1 MSAEEP
7 KAAALTA
14 VVLATPDGAELPE
27 GVLRAFVEVD
37 RKCGLFIFPQLR
49 QLGAEDEVEQLVD
62 AGRQLAL
69 GTAQGDPQA
78 LAALESGYRDLL
90 ARAQAT
96 LRRARTTEV
105 RQEGEHRDQRQ
116 REVRL
121 AAARLGAK
129 ARLPAARMARL
140 EQRLGELGEGTEDQV
155 AAVEAAVA
163 EWDRLSQTRQSREA
177 ERLADRAHRVVL
189 PRPQETARS
198 RRARRDQAKVI
209 ELARAFTLEAPT
221 SESGEDS
228 DAAQ

>member
-96 LRRARTTEV
+96 
-105 RQEGEHRDQRQ
+105 
-116 REVRL
+116 
-121 AAARLGAK
+121 
-129 ARLPAARMARL
+129 
-140 EQRLGELGEGTEDQV
+140 
-155 AAVEAAVA
+155 
-163 EWDRLSQTRQSREA
+163 
-177 ERLADRAHRVVL
+177 
-189 PRPQETARS
+189 
-198 RRARRDQAKVI
+198 
-209 ELARAFTLEAPT
+209 
-221 SESGEDS
+221 
-228 DAAQ
+228 